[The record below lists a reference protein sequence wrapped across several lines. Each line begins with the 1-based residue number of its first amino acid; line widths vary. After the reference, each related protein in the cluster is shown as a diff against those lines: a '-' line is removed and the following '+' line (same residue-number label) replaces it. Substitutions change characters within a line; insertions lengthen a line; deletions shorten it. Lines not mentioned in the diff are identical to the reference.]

1 MMILSIVT
9 PTALL
14 LLAAVAFPGFRKV
27 LGLVLGLVIVAVVV
41 LLAFSSSNEDFQRLI
56 DWTFTAR
63 K

>member
-27 LGLVLGLVIVAVVV
+27 LGLVIVAVVV
-41 LLAFSSSNEDFQRLI
+41 LLAFSSSNEDFQRL
-56 DWTFTAR
+56 TAWMVTA
-63 K
+63 KK

>member
-41 LLAFSSSNEDFQRLI
+41 LLALSSSNEDFQRLI
-56 DWTFTAR
+56 DWTFTA
-63 K
+63 KK